1 MATITSISTQKRA
14 GRYNVYLDGKFSF
27 AVDERTLIRF
37 GLSKGMELDQSRID
51 EIQTDDA
58 HAKALGQ
65 ALNYISH
72 QARTEQQVDR
82 FLMGKDYDE
91 QTSASV
97 IAELIDL
104 HYLDDAEYARR
115 FVAESINKG
124 DRGPRG
130 VRQWLNQRGVSNDDI
145 EEALRDYDQDQA
157 ITVATQIAEK
167 AFAHPG
173 SKSAHAQTQAVHQK
187 LMQKGFDS
195 EVISIVLADVQ
206 PEEDEEREDTLLRE
220 AAEKAWRQKRGVDP
234 FKRGQKVK
242 QQLYRKGF
250 DLDAIDR
257 VLDEIKG
264 AES

>member
-1 MATITSISTQKRA
+1 MAEITSIATQKKP
-14 GRYNVYLDGKFSF
+14 GRYNIFLDGKYAF

-37 GLSKGMELDQSRID
+37 GLSKGMELDQSRVE
-51 EIQTDDA
+51 EIQTDDN

-82 FLMGKDYDE
+82 YLMGKDYDE
-91 QTSASV
+91 QTSAAV

-115 FVAESINKG
+115 FVAESISKG

-130 VRQWLNQRGVSNDDI
+130 VRQWLTQRGVSNDDI
-145 EEALRDYDQDQA
+145 EEALAAYDQEQA
-157 ITVATQIAEK
+157 ITVASQLAEK

-173 SKSAHAQTQAVHQK
+173 SKSQHALVQAVHQK

-195 EVISIVLADVQ
+195 EVIQIVLAEVQ
-206 PEEDEEREDTLLRE
+206 PEEDEAREDDLLRA
-220 AAEKAWRQKRGVDP
+220 AAEKAWRQKRGLDA
-234 FKRGQKVK
+234 FKRAQKVK

-257 VLDEIKG
+257 VLHEIKA